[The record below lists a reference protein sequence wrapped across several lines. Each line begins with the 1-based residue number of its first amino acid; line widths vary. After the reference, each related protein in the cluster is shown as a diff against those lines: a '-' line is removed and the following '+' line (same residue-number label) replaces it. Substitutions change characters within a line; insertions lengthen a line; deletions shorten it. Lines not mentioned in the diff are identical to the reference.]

1 MDNPFQ
7 LINDLLFYKKEQNVN
22 EDDLQF
28 FVPFMVNRYASMY
41 SYEMCEYINAIL
53 NNKYIAINLEQM
65 ELYNMYHIIIPKVRY
80 KKINYIK
87 KAKKDKPL
95 TKKDE
100 ELQSK
105 LKMIA
110 KNRDLSFKEI
120 QQIYNLAEK
129 LHERTK

>member
-1 MDNPFQ
+1 MDNVFQ
-7 LINDLLFYKKEQNVN
+7 VINEILFFKKEQTIN

-53 NNKYIAINLEQM
+53 NNKCIAINLEPM

-80 KKINYIK
+80 KKIDYIK

-95 TKKDE
+95 TKKEE
-100 ELQSK
+100 ELQEK

-110 KNRDLSFKEI
+110 KNMDLSFKEV
-120 QQIYNLAEK
+120 QNLYNLVEEFNEQAK
-129 LHERTK
+129 

>member
-1 MDNPFQ
+1 MDNVFQ
-7 LINDLLFYKKEQNVN
+7 AINEILFFKKEQNIN

-41 SYEMCEYINAIL
+41 SHDMCEYINTVL
-53 NNKYIAINLEQM
+53 NNKNLALNLEPM
-65 ELYNMYHIIIPKVRY
+65 ELYKMYHIMIPKARY

-95 TKKDE
+95 TKKEE
-100 ELQSK
+100 ELHEK

-110 KNRDLSFKEI
+110 KNMDLSFKEV
-120 QQIYNLAEK
+120 QNLYNLVEK
-129 LHERTK
+129 FNESGR